1 MGMLAISDDLL
12 DKIIDA
18 AKQRGVAPERLAED
32 LLSHSLRKAGPAAS
46 AAGGRRAAQIRR
58 AEGIAAMTPRNVP
71 QTDAVTLLREERE
84 A

>member
-12 DKIIDA
+12 EKIIDA

-32 LLSHSLRKAGPAAS
+32 LLSHSLGKGAS
-46 AAGGRRAAQIRR
+46 PDARAGRRSAQVRR
-58 AEGIAAMTPRNVP
+58 AEEIAAMTPRNVP